1 MSTLE
6 LTFAP
11 LRNED
16 YAIDLIHSISSS
28 LMPKIINDD
37 GSEVDI
43 DLDALQAKASE
54 AEALKAEAERVK
66 AELETIKPEYD
77 KLKDKDLN
85 FSRLRNAKEN
95 ELSDEKK
102 AELAAMEAS
111 IQKVLEDGKR
121 QFEDLNRA
129 QQEFVTVRAKAS
141 EEEAVKALVGNNKE
155 LADKVSVAL
164 KKFPQWKTQEE
175 LIEHTKAAFVLATG
189 SPYKTIPSYSG
200 YGAGTQQ
207 TSAGEPNG
215 AAGRLAEMLKLK
227 EREAIKPTGGSAA
240 TSISLRDFNN
250 TKE

>member
-37 GSEVDI
+37 GTELDI
-43 DLDALQAKASE
+43 DLEALQAKASE
-54 AEALKAEAERVK
+54 AEALKAEAESAK
-66 AELETIKPEYD
+66 AELATIKPELD

-85 FSRLRNAKEN
+85 FSRLRNAKES
-95 ELSDEKK
+95 ELSEEKK

-111 IQKVLEDGKR
+111 IQKVLEDGKK
-121 QFEDLNRA
+121 QFEDLTRA
-129 QQEFVTVRAKAS
+129 QQEFIAARSKAA
-141 EEEAVKALVGNNKE
+141 EEEAVKSLVGNNGE
-155 LADKVSVAL
+155 LAEKVAVAL

-189 SPYKTIPSYSG
+189 SPYKPIPSYSG
-200 YGAGTQQ
+200 YGAGGQHN
-207 TSAGEPNG
+207 SAGEPTG

-227 EREAIKPTGGSAA
+227 EREAMKPTGGSAA
-240 TSISLRDFNN
+240 TSISLRDFNQTN
-250 TKE
+250 Q